1 MNEFITVIV
10 LHLFAVM
17 SPGPDYVLIT
27 RQSIRYG
34 RRVALWSSGGIGVGI
49 LFHSFLAVTGILFLI
64 ASNEF
69 YLLFLKLICSV
80 YLLYLGITSIINT
93 SDFNKNRVEDN
104 KWSNANGFVAGML
117 TNITNVKALLFFIT
131 LFGVVLNGQTQG
143 NLMFYGLY
151 MAFATFIW
159 FSLLSYIF
167 TSNIFKSQFLKF
179 FTIFEKFLGLI
190 LVIIALQLLGNVFL
204 FQ

>member
-64 ASNEF
+64 ASNES
-69 YLLFLKLICSV
+69 YLLFLKSICSV
-80 YLLYLGITSIINT
+80 YLLYLGMTSIINT
-93 SDFNKNRVEDN
+93 SDFNKNRADDN
-104 KWSNANGFVAGML
+104 KWSNANGFAAGML

-167 TSNIFKSQFLKF
+167 TSEIFKAQFLTF

-190 LVIIALQLLGNVFL
+190 LVIISVQLLGNVFL
-204 FQ
+204 F

>member
-1 MNEFITVIV
+1 MNEFITVIL

-49 LFHSFLAVTGILFLI
+49 LFHSFLAVTGILFFI
-64 ASNEF
+64 ASNES

-80 YLLYLGITSIINT
+80 YLLYLGMTSIINT
-93 SDFNKNRVEDN
+93 SDFNNNRVDDN
-104 KWSNANGFVAGML
+104 KWSNANGFAAGML

-167 TSNIFKSQFLKF
+167 TSEVFKAQFLTFFKF
-179 FTIFEKFLGLI
+179 FEKFLGLI
-190 LVIIALQLLGNVFL
+190 LVIIAVQLLGNVFL
-204 FQ
+204 F

>member
-64 ASNEF
+64 ASNES
-69 YLLFLKLICSV
+69 YLLFLKSICSV

-167 TSNIFKSQFLKF
+167 TSDAFKSQFLTFFKF
-179 FTIFEKFLGLI
+179 FEKFLGLI
-190 LVIIALQLLGNVFL
+190 LVIIAIQLIGNVFL
-204 FQ
+204 F

>member
-1 MNEFITVIV
+1 MNEFITVV
-10 LHLFAVM
+10 LLHLFAVM

-34 RRVALWSSGGIGVGI
+34 RRVALWSSGGIGIGI
-49 LFHSFLAVTGILFLI
+49 LFHSVLAVTGILFFI
-64 ASNEF
+64 ASNES
-69 YLLFLKLICSV
+69 YLLSLKLICSI
-80 YLLYLGITSIINT
+80 YLLYLGITSMIYT
-93 SDFNKNRVEDN
+93 SNFNQLQIDDN
-104 KWSNANGFVAGML
+104 KWSYTGGFVAGL
-117 TNITNVKALLFFIT
+117 ITNITNVKALLFFIT
-131 LFGVVLNGQTQG
+131 LFGVVLNSQTQG
-143 NLMFYGLY
+143 NLMLYGLY

-167 TSNIFKSQFLKF
+167 TSNIFKSQFLRF

>member
-1 MNEFITVIV
+1 MNEFTTVIL

-49 LFHSFLAVTGILFLI
+49 LFHSFLAVTGILFFI
-64 ASNEF
+64 ASNES

-80 YLLYLGITSIINT
+80 YLLYLGMTSIINT
-93 SDFNKNRVEDN
+93 SDFNKNRVDDN
-104 KWSNANGFVAGML
+104 KWNNANGFVVGML

-143 NLMFYGLY
+143 NLMLYGLY

-159 FSLLSYIF
+159 FSLLSCVF
-167 TSNIFKSQFLKF
+167 TSDVFKGQFLEFFKF
-179 FTIFEKFLGLI
+179 FEKFLGLI
-190 LVIIALQLLGNVFL
+190 LVIIAVQFLGNVF
-204 FQ
+204 FI

>member
-69 YLLFLKLICSV
+69 YLLFLKSICSV

-93 SDFNKNRVEDN
+93 SEFNQNRGEDN
-104 KWSNANGFVAGML
+104 KWNNANGFVAGML

-167 TSNIFKSQFLKF
+167 TSDTFKAQFLTFFKF
-179 FTIFEKFLGLI
+179 FEKFLGLI
-190 LVIIALQLLGNVFL
+190 LVIIAVQLIGNVFL
-204 FQ
+204 F

>member
-1 MNEFITVIV
+1 MNEFITVIL

-49 LFHSFLAVTGILFLI
+49 LFHSFLAVTGILFFI
-64 ASNEF
+64 ASNES

-80 YLLYLGITSIINT
+80 YLLYLGMTSIINT
-93 SDFNKNRVEDN
+93 SDFNKNRVDDN
-104 KWSNANGFVAGML
+104 KWSNANGFAAGML

-143 NLMFYGLY
+143 NLMFYGFY

-167 TSNIFKSQFLKF
+167 TSEVFKAQFLTFFKF
-179 FTIFEKFLGLI
+179 FEKFLGLI
-190 LVIIALQLLGNVFL
+190 LVIIAVQLLGNVFL
-204 FQ
+204 F

>member
-1 MNEFITVIV
+1 MNEFITVV
-10 LHLFAVM
+10 LLHLFAVM

-34 RRVALWSSGGIGVGI
+34 RRVALWSSGGIGIGI
-49 LFHSFLAVTGILFLI
+49 LFHSVLAVTGILFFI
-64 ASNEF
+64 ASNDS
-69 YLLFLKLICSV
+69 YLLSLKLICSIFFFYV
-80 YLLYLGITSIINT
+80 CLTSLIYT
-93 SDFNKNRVEDN
+93 SNFDQNQVEDN
-104 KWSNANGFVAGML
+104 KWSNKGGFVAGL
-117 TNITNVKALLFFIT
+117 ITNITNVKALLFFIT
-131 LFGVVLNGQTQG
+131 LFGVVLNSQTQG
-143 NLMFYGLY
+143 NLMLYGLY

-167 TSNIFKSQFLKF
+167 TSNIFKSQFLRF

>member
-1 MNEFITVIV
+1 MNEFITVIL

-49 LFHSFLAVTGILFLI
+49 LFHSFLAVTGILFFI
-64 ASNEF
+64 ASNES

-80 YLLYLGITSIINT
+80 YLLYLGMTSIINT
-93 SDFNKNRVEDN
+93 SDFNNNRVDDN
-104 KWSNANGFVAGML
+104 KWSNANGFAAGML

-167 TSNIFKSQFLKF
+167 TSEVFKAQFLTFFKF
-179 FTIFEKFLGLI
+179 FEKFLGLI
-190 LVIIALQLLGNVFL
+190 LVIIAVQLLGNVLL
-204 FQ
+204 F

>member
-64 ASNEF
+64 ASNES
-69 YLLFLKLICSV
+69 YLLFLKSICSV

-93 SDFNKNRVEDN
+93 SDFNKNRGEDN

-167 TSNIFKSQFLKF
+167 TSDAFKAQFLTFFKF
-179 FTIFEKFLGLI
+179 FEKFLGLI
-190 LVIIALQLLGNVFL
+190 LVIIAIQLIGNVFL
-204 FQ
+204 F

>member
-1 MNEFITVIV
+1 MNEFITVIL

-49 LFHSFLAVTGILFLI
+49 LFHSFLAVTGILFFI
-64 ASNEF
+64 ASNES

-80 YLLYLGITSIINT
+80 YLLYLGMTSIINT
-93 SDFNKNRVEDN
+93 SDFNNNRVDDN
-104 KWSNANGFVAGML
+104 KWSNANGFAAGML

-167 TSNIFKSQFLKF
+167 TSEIFKAQFLTFFKF
-179 FTIFEKFLGLI
+179 FEKFLGLI
-190 LVIIALQLLGNVFL
+190 LVIIAVQLLGNVFL
-204 FQ
+204 F